1 MRTLPPTIRMR
12 AALGTKIPG
21 GGTIYVPQA
30 PKSPV
35 IGECIYCGNKSGLT
49 DEHTIPY
56 ALFGKAIL
64 KKASCRDCAAKT
76 QKVEQRLLRDTF
88 GQVREYLQFPTRK
101 ARKSRRWSGT
111 RPVTDKRTGDVSQ
124 RPLADGIIAL
134 YLVFPDYLP
143 RALGAEPAEE
153 RHEKRSVAA
162 IPLNDVKPLEQDHYE
177 EGWIRFNSADIERCI
192 AKIALCEA
200 IREIDQ
206 NIRDPVLSRFILEG
220 HGDSSEFLGA
230 IATHDITNQMH
241 RIFYEKLVKDGRDVI
256 GLMTTVELF
265 SFLPSPSYKV
275 LVRPLGQ
282 IAYPPHSD
290 RLLTGNS
297 GREAERCA

>member
-1 MRTLPPTIRMR
+1 METLPPVVRIR

-21 GGTIYVPQA
+21 GGTVYIPQA

-35 IGECIYCGNKSGLT
+35 IGECIYCGNKTDLT
-49 DEHTIPY
+49 DEHTIPF
-56 ALFGKAIL
+56 ALFGVAML

-76 QKVEQRLLRDTF
+76 QKFEQRLLRDTF
-88 GQVREYLQFPTRK
+88 GQVREYLHFPTRK

-111 RPVTDKRTGDVSQ
+111 RAVTDKRTGDVFR
-124 RPLADGIIAL
+124 RPLAEGVIGL

-143 RALGAEPAEE
+143 RALGAERADE
-153 RHEKRSVAA
+153 RHGRRSVAF
-162 IPLNDVKPLEQDHYE
+162 ILLNDAEQPKQDHYE

-200 IREIDQ
+200 IHVIDE
-206 NIRDPVLSRFILEG
+206 NIRDSVLSRFILDGE
-220 HGDSSEFLGA
+220 GDSSDFLGA
-230 IATHDITNQMH
+230 VATHDITNQMH
-241 RIFYEKLVKDGRDVI
+241 RVFHQKLTKGGSSAA

-275 LVRPLGQ
+275 LVRPPDG
-282 IAYPPHSD
+282 ISF
-290 RLLTGNS
+290 LTPND
-297 GREAERCA
+297 

>member
-1 MRTLPPTIRMR
+1 MRALPPAINIR

-30 PKSPV
+30 PKSPT

-49 DEHTIPY
+49 DEHTIPF
-56 ALFGKAIL
+56 ALFGMAIL

-111 RPVTDKRTGDVSQ
+111 RPVTDKRTGDVFR
-124 RPLADGIIAL
+124 RPLAEGIIAL

-153 RHEKRSVAA
+153 RHGKRSVAV
-162 IPLNDVKPLEQDHYE
+162 IHLNDVKSLERDRYE
-177 EGWIRFNSADIERCI
+177 EGWTKFNSADIERCI

-206 NIRDPVLSRFILEG
+206 SIRDPVLSRFILEG
-220 HGDSSEFLGA
+220 QGDSSEFLGA

-241 RIFYEKLVKDGRDVI
+241 RVFYHRLTRGRRDI

-275 LVRPLGQ
+275 LVRPVGQ
-282 IAYPPHSD
+282 ISYRPHSD
-290 RLLTGNS
+290 
-297 GREAERCA
+297 